1 LDLLDWFRQ
10 VHPWGKLFRLLDR
23 LPWWSQYKLAIAD
36 DDELATLV
44 RETGT
49 PDPDTGTKQPK
60 LSEWNPIREIVVE
73 VRDAASRIEA
83 AVANS
88 ARRKGSKAIRPKPA
102 ARPLTAAQR
111 VERREDY
118 AAHLSIVEAVL
129 PRG

>member
-1 LDLLDWFRQ
+1 MDLLDWFRQ

-36 DDELATLV
+36 DDELAELAHEAGATNKKAS
-44 RETGT
+44 T
-49 PDPDTGTKQPK
+49 PK
-60 LSEWNPIREIVVE
+60 LAEWNPVREVIVE
-73 VRDAASRIEA
+73 VRDAATRIEA

-88 ARRKGSKAIRPKPA
+88 VRGKGRNPVRPKPS

-111 VERREDY
+111 VDRRADY
-118 AAHLSIVEAVL
+118 ADHLSIVKKVL